1 MRMETGFTPVLT
13 RPRYRISVG
22 LLPYGVAGLV
32 FIVLPPL
39 LPDYFQSLLIKVLI
53 FSVFAMSLDLIM
65 GYTGLPSLGHAAYFG
80 LAGYIAAILILK
92 YGINSFW
99 VVLPASLLGA
109 TLLAAAFG
117 PLALRVKKIYFL
129 LVTLALGQLLFY
141 VAWYWR
147 SMTGGDDGLVGR
159 FTPDLGVPGVKW
171 SPLLF
176 YYFVFV
182 FFAVTFFV
190 LRWVIRLPFGLSLK
204 GLEQNELRMRCLG
217 YNTWAIKYVVFLIGA
232 MFAGMAGVLFV
243 YFNGFAVPKNLGVHF
258 SGMVM
263 FMVILGGDA
272 TLWGSVVGAAVILY
286 LEYISSL
293 YFPERW
299 PLVFGTAFILTAM
312 FVKGGLAAY
321 LAKFWEWTVRKW
333 RP

>member
-1 MRMETGFTPVLT
+1 LRMKTGSTPVLT
-13 RPRYRISVG
+13 RSRYRISAG
-22 LLPYGVAGLV
+22 LLPYVVAGLV
-32 FIVLPPL
+32 FTVLPPL
-39 LPDYFQSLLIKVLI
+39 LPDYFHSLLIKVLI

-80 LAGYIAAILILK
+80 LAGYIAAILLLK
-92 YGINSFW
+92 CGIDSFW
-99 VVLPASLLGA
+99 VVLLASLLGA

-159 FTPDLGVPGVKW
+159 FTPNLGIPGVKW

-176 YYFVFV
+176 YYFVFI
-182 FFAVTFFV
+182 FFAFTFFV
-190 LRWVIRLPFGLSLK
+190 LRWVTRLPFGLSLK

-243 YFNGFAVPKNLGVHF
+243 YFNGFAVPKNLGLHF

-299 PLVFGTAFILTAM
+299 PLVFGAAFILTAM
-312 FVKGGLAAY
+312 FMKGGLAPY
-321 LAKFWEWTVRKW
+321 LAKFWKWTVGKW
-333 RP
+333 RH